1 MSTRSHRSQLSPS
14 TKFEPLQAF
23 LLKNTTVYAY
33 PRQRRRR
40 RNPAEDVDSVK
51 AICQRLLYFVVFYSV
66 LGLFFVGYLNW
77 YMYFQVPRD
86 HPALTGMQSALQM
99 NPGLSYVPNS
109 DIFSSLLYFRSREP
123 LPYYKKSD
131 EMAAFLHAYQDNTG
145 STESEDCPQEG
156 GYKQNP
162 ERPCTY
168 DLNAGGPC
176 NIMNGCGI

>member
-1 MSTRSHRSQLSPS
+1 QC
-14 TKFEPLQAF
+14 
-23 LLKNTTVYAY
+23 
-33 PRQRRRR
+33 
-40 RNPAEDVDSVK
+40 NPAEDVDSVK

-99 NPGLSYVPNS
+99 NPGLSYVPNP
-109 DIFSSLLYFRSREP
+109 DLFSSLLHFPTPEP
-123 LPYYKKSD
+123 LPSNEKSD

-145 STESEDCPQEG
+145 STEYEDCVQEG

-176 NIMNGCGI
+176 NIMTGYGFDTAQACFVLKMGRIYGWLPD